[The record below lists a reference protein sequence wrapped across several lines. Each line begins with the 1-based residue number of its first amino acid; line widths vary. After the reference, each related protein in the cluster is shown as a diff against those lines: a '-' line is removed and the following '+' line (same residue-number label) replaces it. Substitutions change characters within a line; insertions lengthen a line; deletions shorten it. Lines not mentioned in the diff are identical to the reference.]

1 MQRFLQN
8 SLVIIGDLPRM
19 ENEKSFQ
26 GGEKYED
33 FSKW

>member
-1 MQRFLQN
+1 M
-8 SLVIIGDLPRM
+8 GDLPRM